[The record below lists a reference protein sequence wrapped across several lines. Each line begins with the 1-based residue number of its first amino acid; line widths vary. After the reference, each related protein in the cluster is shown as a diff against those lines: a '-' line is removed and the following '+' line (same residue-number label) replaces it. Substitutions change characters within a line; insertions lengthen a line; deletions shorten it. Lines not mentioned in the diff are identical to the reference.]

1 MNPSRTRK
9 RQLIQYIS
17 LPLAEILLN
26 LIAQMPTHYKA
37 LRDKLPPLALAFS
50 SSAESYEMLHQTEI
64 VSSGIEK
71 PITTT

>member
-26 LIAQMPTHYKA
+26 
-37 LRDKLPPLALAFS
+37 PPLALAFS